1 MLLSPSTNLKE
12 EIGKKLF
19 MWWNQGT
26 PFGAL
31 RRSITSRSPI
41 SRPGITWMRQIE
53 SIPRTDLNCGWKRSN
68 LHPKLNTPPPLRILY
83 FSLLYNHS
91 IKKETNA
98 PCRRAPSN
106 HENWFPSIPSPFDG
120 GGWGWGWTSRFCPPS
135 PQSSPTEGRGG
146 IWGAIFYIILVKKN
160 LASLIFKR
168 NIFLTEI
175 GI

>member
-1 MLLSPSTNLKE
+1 MLLSPSKNLKKE
-12 EIGKKLF
+12 NGKKLF
-19 MWWNQGT
+19 TWWNQET

-98 PCRRAPSN
+98 PCPEGALEPWKLILIYPLPLWWGRVRVGVDIQVLSPLTSILSHRGERRYLGCYFL
-106 HENWFPSIPSPFDG
+106 H
-120 GGWGWGWTSRFCPPS
+120 
-135 PQSSPTEGRGG
+135 
-146 IWGAIFYIILVKKN
+146 
-160 LASLIFKR
+160 
-168 NIFLTEI
+168 NI
-175 GI
+175 G